1 MKCVTPMF
9 RKYEVGNYKHGH
21 VVSRQEVMQGLLN
34 FSPNYI
40 DYCLNKMNTTGSK
53 YRYETIPCGHCY
65 ACQLNYSSEW
75 ATRLTYECKKY
86 DHNYF
91 VTLTFNDYWLPV
103 NEKIIIGDVIYEYP
117 EDVDKAVLWNEGTV
131 WEPYMQKF
139 LHDLR
144 QYLQRTK
151 NHTGLKYFY
160 CMEYGEKTHRP
171 HAHIILMNCPLD
183 IKQFYNFFQDEN
195 YKMHWKSPEIEK
207 IWKYGIID
215 IAEAEWS
222 SCAYVARYCMKKL
235 HTKNVYEYAK
245 EGKLP
250 EFVRMS
256 RNIGRDYYE
265 HNKFKIYEYDEVIM
279 KTVKGNTGAF
289 KPPKAWDKL
298 FKKEYPELWDDI
310 RRSRKEA
317 SERSRKLQKELSDYT
332 DSVKLQMNYEA
343 VVTKTKMLPRIGE
356 W

>member
-9 RKYEVGNYKHGH
+9 RKYEIGQYNKGH
-21 VVSRQEVMQGLLN
+21 VISRKEVMNGLLD

-40 DYCLNKMNTTGSK
+40 DYCLNKMNTPTSK

-65 ACQLNYSSEW
+65 ACQLNYSAEW

-91 VTLTFNDYWLPV
+91 ITLTYNDECLPIAD
-103 NEKIIIGDVIYEYP
+103 NIKIGNTTYENNGN
-117 EDVDKAVLWNEGTV
+117 DIWQEGTV
-131 WEPYMQKF
+131 WEPHMQKF

-144 QYLQRTK
+144 QYFQRTK
-151 NHTGLKYFY
+151 HHQGLKYYY
-160 CMEYGEKTHRP
+160 CMEYGTENHRP

-183 IKQFYNFFQDEN
+183 ITKFYNCYMDNN
-195 YKMHWKSPEIEK
+195 YKFHWKSPEIEHF
-207 IWKYGIID
+207 WKYGLID

-235 HTKNVYEYAK
+235 HTKNVYEYAE

-256 RNIGRDYYE
+256 RNLGRDYYE
-265 HNKFKIYEYDEVIM
+265 RNKLKIYEYDEVIM
-279 KTVKGNTGAF
+279 KTIKGNTGAF

-298 FKKEYPELWDDI
+298 FKKEHPEEWEKI
-310 RRSRKEA
+310 RKSRLKA
-317 SERSRKLQKELSDYT
+317 AERSKALIKQLSDYT
-332 DSVKLQMNYEA
+332 DADKLQMEYEQIT
-343 VVTKTKMLPRIGE
+343 TKSKMLPRE
-356 W
+356 L